1 MVSFFKGFFI
11 MKLLKLKNY
20 IMTLAFIL
28 IISGTL
34 FPHPENLLSAAEDTL
49 TPAMKYNIMQ
59 TIEAKNGTAL
69 KFDSGA
75 NIIVS
80 PGLKDEDG
88 LIISQ
93 LFNYE
98 GLDTDESYIFKLDS
112 AKPIDLM
119 TIEVA
124 FDTVSPDENFDV
136 FCVDRS
142 SGAYKELSF
151 TTRNDSGEALIS
163 VSAGAISNNADAV
176 FGPADDKKFSGD
188 IIIFGHALNFK
199 KIDSLKQTVTAAGG
213 ALKLK
218 SGSGV
223 EIPADSIN
231 ETAEVTIG
239 EFDIA
244 KFDNAPAQ
252 KIFTVQSS
260 LMIKNAVLTVKLP
273 EKYWKKYISAV
284 YMAPDGNAVF
294 IDPVFDDAART
305 MAIKLEGGKRP
316 VADMKRKPR
325 GKGNQSG
332 SKPAGAENKDVDFEA
347 GACVVI
353 ETGGEPLEVPASR
366 LIELPYYEQGG
377 SGCCWAAA
385 SLMLIKSYA
394 SDAYSD
400 MTIYEILKGMKLGKN
415 DGIGGAWSS
424 DMTRLG
430 SRIKGYTGRKTETVT
445 FYNFNNFIK
454 YVISQVACGK
464 PVMANMGLHQG
475 LFLGYE
481 ITADGKKM
489 MIYHDPQNSTERTPA
504 QTPYRKVPDTQI
516 KADFTPSFAKSI
528 NITICA
534 KDPVDTLKAR
544 LQTFHMPDSQD
555 GNILMKS
562 AGGVGTIKKDGK
574 RRLVADYITW
584 DAFSENGY
592 KFNAWQEQPEFDEFV
607 ISAMPVWNSDRKNDA
622 RCSIISSIHRIKGGV
637 IEYPAL
643 LETAEVKITLKKYE
657 DGSVPDQT
665 GNHPSRYLYSNAF
678 ELNKMKSKL
687 VPSDLEFAV
696 VNELRD
702 AKNNLAG
709 LFNIKFKYRP
719 LIITP
724 KAPGGVKPGGT
735 IQFTAAIGEKPA
747 ECEWS
752 VSDNDNSSIDAS
764 GLFKLSETP
773 KPDMAPKIS
782 VGAVEKNDGAPQL
795 NIGDRVIK
803 LLKCATAEIE
813 IPPAARIGTLVIK
826 PEFSVI
832 GKDDKISF
840 KAFADNEETTE
851 ISWKLTR
858 TASLGLTVGGHN
870 TLESHEEEAVE
881 KNEFLGEISKEG
893 VYTPPDPAP
902 EYSVQIIAN
911 AKACPSKKARAKIN
925 VSSVKI
931 IEESDP
937 VELEESQKYKVTA
950 AAFYP
955 PENHCFNYDFGDGSE
970 IVSSDRDDCEH
981 KYEKAGNYILKV
993 ELLNADKKVFA
1004 EDSRKITVCVNKSR
1018 IYKEYYESYTG
1029 EQTIKLEYEGYE
1041 KDDKVHKHG
1050 KFKSYSQTG
1059 MLRSEGTY
1067 SEDKKEGKWKYFN
1080 GDKSYSE
1087 VLFANDKK
1095 EGKWT
1100 KYFPSGAKEDE
1111 STYVNDIC
1119 EGPYTKWFEDG
1130 KVSETCAFRNGK
1142 REGLY
1147 TSLYNDG
1154 KKEREGPYKDGEQ
1167 EGVWTFWRKD
1177 GGVSEKS
1184 RYEKGD
1190 RKEILNRY

>member
-1 MVSFFKGFFI
+1 MN
-11 MKLLKLKNY
+11 LLNFKNY
-20 IMTLAFIL
+20 IVTIAFSL
-28 IISGTL
+28 IISATL
-34 FPHPENLLSAAEDTL
+34 FPYSENLLSAEENTR
-49 TPAMKYNIMQ
+49 TPAMKYNITQ
-59 TIEAKNGTAL
+59 TIEAKKGADL
-69 KFDSGA
+69 KFDSGT

-112 AKPIDLM
+112 ANPIDLM
-119 TIEVA
+119 TVEVT

-151 TTRNDSGEALIS
+151 TTKNDSGEVLIS
-163 VSAGAISNNADAV
+163 ASIGAMSNNADSV
-176 FGPADDKKFSGD
+176 FGSAADKNFNGD

-199 KIDSLKQTVTAAGG
+199 KIDSLKQTVAESGG
-213 ALKLK
+213 VLKFK

-223 EIPADSIN
+223 EIPPGSIN
-231 ETAEVTIG
+231 ETAEVMIG
-239 EFDIA
+239 EFDIN

-252 KIFTVQSS
+252 KIFTIQSS
-260 LMIKNAVLTVKLP
+260 SMIKNAILTVKLP

-284 YMAPDGNAVF
+284 YMAPDGDTVF
-294 IDPVFDDAART
+294 IDPVFNDAAKT

-325 GKGNQSG
+325 GKGGQSG
-332 SKPAGAENKDVDFEA
+332 PTAGGSENKGVDLET
-347 GACVVI
+347 GACVII

-377 SGCCWAAA
+377 SGCCWAA
-385 SLMLIKSYA
+385 STLMFMKSYMN
-394 SDAYSD
+394 DPYSD
-400 MTIYEILKGMKLGKN
+400 TSIYEILKGMKLGKN

-430 SRIKGYTGRKTETVT
+430 ARIKGYTGKKTETVT

-454 YVISQVACGK
+454 YVISQTACGK

-481 ITADGKKM
+481 ITGDGKKM
-489 MIYHDPQNSTERTPA
+489 MIYHDPQNSNERTPA
-504 QTPYRKVPDTQI
+504 QTPYRKVSDAQI
-516 KADFTPSFAKSI
+516 KADFTPAFAKSI

-534 KDPVDTLKAR
+534 KDPVNEQKVF

-562 AGGVGTIKKDGK
+562 SGGVGTIKKSGK

-592 KFNAWQEQPEFDEFV
+592 KFNAWQEQPEFDEFI

-622 RCSIISSIHRIKGGV
+622 KCSIRSSIHRIRGGV

-643 LETAEVKITLKKYE
+643 LETAEVNITLKKCE
-657 DGSVPDQT
+657 DVSVPGPT
-665 GNHPSRYLYSNAF
+665 GDHPSRYLYSNAF
-678 ELNKMKSKL
+678 EMNALKKKL
-687 VPSDLEFAV
+687 DSNDLEFAA

-702 AKNNLAG
+702 AKNNLIG

-724 KAPGGVKPGGT
+724 GSASGAVPGGT
-735 IQFTAAIGEKPA
+735 IQFKAAIGEKPA
-747 ECEWS
+747 DCEWS
-752 VSDNDNSSIDAS
+752 VSDNNNASIDAS
-764 GLFKLSETP
+764 GLFKLSESA
-773 KPDMAPKIS
+773 KPDIASKIS
-782 VGAVEKNDGAPQL
+782 VGAVEKNDNAPEL
-795 NIGDRVIK
+795 NIGDRIIK
-803 LLKCATAEIE
+803 LLKCATAEIG
-813 IPPAARIGTLVIK
+813 ISPPAQIKTLVIK
-826 PEFSVI
+826 PEYSVI

-840 KAFADNEETTE
+840 RAFADNEETTE
-851 ISWKLTR
+851 VSWKLTR
-858 TASLGLTVGGHN
+858 TPGLSLTVGGHT
-870 TLESHEEEAVE
+870 TLESYDEEAVE
-881 KNEFLGEISKEG
+881 KSDILGEISKDG
-893 VYTPPDPAP
+893 VYTPPVSAP
-902 EYSVQIIAN
+902 EYSVQIIAA
-911 AKACPSKKARAKIN
+911 AKASPSKKAKAKVS

-931 IEESDP
+931 TEESDP

-955 PENHCFNYDFGDGSE
+955 PENHGFNYDFGDGSPAVNSE
-970 IVSSDRDDCEH
+970 RDDCEH
-981 KYEKAGNYILKV
+981 KYEKSGNYILKV
-993 ELLNADKKVFA
+993 ELLNADKKVVA
-1004 EDSRKITVCVNKSR
+1004 QDSRKITVSVNK
-1018 IYKEYYESYTG
+1018 IKVFKEYYEIYTG
-1029 EQTIKLEYEGYE
+1029 EQLIKNEFEGYE
-1041 KDDKVHKHG
+1041 KDDKIHKHG
-1050 KFKSYSQTG
+1050 KFKSYSQGGWVT
-1059 MLRSEGTY
+1059 SEGVY
-1067 SEDKKEGKWKYFN
+1067 REDKKEGKWRFSN

-1087 VLFANDKK
+1087 VFFANDKK
-1095 EGKWT
+1095 EGKWA

-1111 STYVNDIC
+1111 HTYAGDIC

-1130 KVSETCAFRNGK
+1130 KISETCTFRNGK
-1142 REGLY
+1142 QEGLY

-1154 KKEREGPYKDGEQ
+1154 KKEREGSYKDGEQ
-1167 EGVWTFWRKD
+1167 DGVWTFWRKD
-1177 GGVSEKS
+1177 GSVSERS
-1184 RYEKGD
+1184 RYEKGE